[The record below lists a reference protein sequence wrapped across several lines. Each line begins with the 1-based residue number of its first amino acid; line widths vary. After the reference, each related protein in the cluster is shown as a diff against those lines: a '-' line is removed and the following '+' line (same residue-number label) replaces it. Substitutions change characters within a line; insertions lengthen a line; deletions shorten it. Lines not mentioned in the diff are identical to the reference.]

1 MVFKNIFFYTK
12 EIEAVIRKLSTNK
25 SPGPDEFTGEFYQTF
40 WELTPFIL
48 KLYHKIQEEGRL
60 PNSF

>member
-40 WELTPFIL
+40 WELTPVIL
-48 KLYHKIQEEGRL
+48 KLFHKIQE
-60 PNSF
+60 